1 VHVRASHER
10 TNNKKCK
17 CLLCVCVRG
26 TIKKPKGQG
35 EKKKGKVRRGEAKSN
50 AFVFDVLIGCV
61 QLDDAYVS

>member
-1 VHVRASHER
+1 
-10 TNNKKCK
+10 
-17 CLLCVCVRG
+17 VCVRG